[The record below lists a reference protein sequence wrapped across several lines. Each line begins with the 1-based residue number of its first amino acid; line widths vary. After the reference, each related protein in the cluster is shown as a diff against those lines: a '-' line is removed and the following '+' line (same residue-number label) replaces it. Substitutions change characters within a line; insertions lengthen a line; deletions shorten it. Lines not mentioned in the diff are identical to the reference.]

1 MKIYLDTCVWC
12 RPFDKPTP
20 RIESER
26 RAYLKIL
33 RKVYEGKFSIVGSI
47 FLDIEVERIEGGK
60 KRESAKKSMDKAI
73 SEKIELVT
81 QEILSRKREICK
93 VGLKDMDAYHIASAV
108 EGGAIYFISV
118 DDEILNKR
126 DKITEIKIRSTEEFL
141 KEIEY
146 GN

>member
-93 VGLKDMDAYHIASAV
+93 VGLKDMDAYHIA
-108 EGGAIYFISV
+108 
-118 DDEILNKR
+118 
-126 DKITEIKIRSTEEFL
+126 
-141 KEIEY
+141 
-146 GN
+146 